1 MHCNSY
7 RTTTSQLQAD
17 YELVDGASEV
27 RRLRLVTNPL
37 SLIMAAAIST
47 MWATYCRCR
56 WRPCVPVLAKLRSD
70 DLQKCNDRWLPT
82 TPDTLRNAA
91 QNLDIQYAK
100 RNDRTAPAV
109 NAQKKVNTGG
119 LDGTLHLFRRRRK
132 KNENYFHYSTNLH
145 RDALEIFFD
154 IFFSSISY

>member
-47 MWATYCRCR
+47 MWAD
-56 WRPCVPVLAKLRSD
+56 VDEGLAYQC
-70 DLQKCNDRWLPT
+70 LQ
-82 TPDTLRNAA
+82 
-91 QNLDIQYAK
+91 
-100 RNDRTAPAV
+100 
-109 NAQKKVNTGG
+109 
-119 LDGTLHLFRRRRK
+119 
-132 KNENYFHYSTNLH
+132 S
-145 RDALEIFFD
+145 
-154 IFFSSISY
+154 